1 SAAEL
6 LGCSPDIACYAK
18 LLTGGM
24 IPLAVTLA
32 SSSVFDAFYGSSKLD
47 ALLHGHSYTAHPAGC
62 AAACVS
68 LKALS
73 DPARNPNLLPDGS
86 QLKELWDPSLVEQ
99 ISCNPLIQRVLA
111 IGTVFVAELRTDG
124 AGRAQYCQRRVSAL
138 GCSDTGG
145 MLVNSIMR
153 WVLSRLK

>member
-1 SAAEL
+1 MHSRTATVLHGAGGMVMIDPLFQRSLVSFCRAHAIPVIFDEVFAGCWRLGHQSAAEL

-68 LKALS
+68 LKAL
-73 DPARNPNLLPDGS
+73 
-86 QLKELWDPSLVEQ
+86 
-99 ISCNPLIQRVLA
+99 
-111 IGTVFVAELRTDG
+111 
-124 AGRAQYCQRRVSAL
+124 
-138 GCSDTGG
+138 
-145 MLVNSIMR
+145 
-153 WVLSRLK
+153 